1 MSAASREKR
10 LIYSSGTGE
19 SVTFKDVA
27 VDFTPEEWGYLGPS
41 EKELYRDVMLEN
53 YGHLVHL
60 GHAVSKPDVI
70 CHLERG
76 DPPWKPLINIPR
88 TSFSDCCED
97 ECGRNSQRC
106 DADGETRLETMG
118 SSVKGGIS
126 LETFSQKNLQRAT
139 TSTSSWREAWK
150 ASASLGRHRNS
161 KVEHSCNPY
170 IFTMAGG
177 KRTLEGKSE
186 PSRKRKSIDLEMKM
200 NIIRKYEGGQKLSSI
215 ARELSLAVSTVNS
228 IVKDAARIKEHAEDS
243 ACMKLTYLSKHREG
257 AILEMEKRLTVWIE
271 AQNQKNIP
279 LSLMAIQ
286 DKARNLFEDLKVK
299 YPEGTQ
305 VFTASSGWF
314 ARFKN
319 RVGFHNMHVLGEA
332 ASAAIEAARKFPEFL
347 QKIIDEGPYLPEQ
360 IFNVNKTGLFYQ
372 KMPSR
377 TYISVGGK
385 TMLGQ
390 KASKNRVTLLL
401 GGNASGTCKLK
412 PAVVHHSENPRAL
425 KGISKATLP
434 VHYFSNPKT
443 WVTLDIFEQW
453 FRRCFVPEVEKF
465 CNNNGIPFKI
475 LLILDNAPGHPLH
488 LDDFNENV
496 KVVYLP
502 PNTTSLLQPM
512 DQGVMVDFKAY
523 YLRITFAQAI
533 AALDAD
539 KDLTLRDFWKS
550 YNIYHAIQNIA
561 KAWEHVTEAC
571 MKRVWKKV
579 CPQFVPDINGFD
591 KDETLREV
599 SNKIVKL
606 KQELEI
612 KMDENDVEE
621 LIKSHGGELSNEDLI
636 ELLAAKIEEE
646 EEEREASES
655 EVEPKRFSAKQLA
668 EAFHHL
674 SEFFSSIEKMD
685 PNTSRFFEVQ
695 RLVEDNIA
703 CYRQIYEEKKRATV

>member
-1 MSAASREKR
+1 MSTANREKR
-10 LIYSSGTGE
+10 MRRSSGTGE

-27 VDFTPEEWGYLGPS
+27 VDFTPEEWGCLGPS
-41 EKELYRDVMLEN
+41 EKKLYRDVMLEN

-60 GHAVSKPDVI
+60 GLAVSKPDVI

-76 DPPWKPLINIPR
+76 SRPWKPVIKVP
-88 TSFSDCCED
+88 
-97 ECGRNSQRC
+97 RNSFP
-106 DADGETRLETMG
+106 DGETRSETMG
-118 SSVKGGIS
+118 SSVKGNIS
-126 LETFSQKNLQRAT
+126 LETFSQKNLKKA
-139 TSTSSWREAWK
+139 SVLTSSTREAWK
-150 ASASLGRHRNS
+150 CGTGLGRHRSS
-161 KVEHSCNPY
+161 KEEHSCDPY

-177 KRTLEGKSE
+177 KRVLEGKSE

-215 ARELSLAVSTVNS
+215 ARELGLAVSTVNT

-257 AILEMEKRLTVWIE
+257 AILEMEKLLTAWIE

-279 LSLMAIQ
+279 LSLLAIQ
-286 DKARNLFEDLKVK
+286 VKARSLFEDLKVK

-319 RVGFHNMHVLGEA
+319 RAGFHNLHVSGEA
-332 ASAAIEAARKFPEFL
+332 ISAAAEAAKKFPEFL

-360 IFNVNKTGLFYQ
+360 IFNVDKTGLFYQ

-385 TMLGQ
+385 MTPGH
-390 KASKNRVTLLL
+390 KASKNRVSLLL

-412 PAVVHHSENPRAL
+412 PVVVHHSENPRAL

-434 VHYFSNPKT
+434 VHYFANPKT
-443 WVTLDIFEQW
+443 WITLDIFEQW
-453 FRRCFVPEVEKF
+453 FMHCFIPEVEKF
-465 CNNNGIPFKI
+465 CNDNGIPFKI

-488 LDDFNENV
+488 LDDLNENV

-512 DQGVMVDFKAY
+512 DQGVIADFKAY
-523 YLRITFAQAI
+523 YLRITFAKAI

-561 KAWEHVTEAC
+561 KAWEDVTEAC
-571 MKRVWKKV
+571 MKRVWNKV
-579 CPQFVPDINGFD
+579 CPQFVPDFSGFD
-591 KDETLREV
+591 KDETLKEA
-599 SNKIVKL
+599 SKTIVKL
-606 KQELEI
+606 KQEWEL
-612 KMDENDVEE
+612 KADENDVKGLIESRREE
-621 LIKSHGGELSNEDLI
+621 LLNEDLI

-646 EEEREASES
+646 ESEASEP
-655 EVEPKRFSAKQLA
+655 EVEPKRFTVKRLA

-674 SEFFSSIEKMD
+674 GEFFSSIEKMD
-685 PNTSRFFEVQ
+685 PNTSRFFKVQ

>member
-161 KVEHSCNPY
+161 KVEHSCSNPY

-286 DKARNLFEDLKVK
+286 DKARNLFEDLK
-299 YPEGTQ
+299 
-305 VFTASSGWF
+305 
-314 ARFKN
+314 
-319 RVGFHNMHVLGEA
+319 
-332 ASAAIEAARKFPEFL
+332 
-347 QKIIDEGPYLPEQ
+347 
-360 IFNVNKTGLFYQ
+360 
-372 KMPSR
+372 
-377 TYISVGGK
+377 
-385 TMLGQ
+385 
-390 KASKNRVTLLL
+390 
-401 GGNASGTCKLK
+401 
-412 PAVVHHSENPRAL
+412 
-425 KGISKATLP
+425 
-434 VHYFSNPKT
+434 
-443 WVTLDIFEQW
+443 
-453 FRRCFVPEVEKF
+453 
-465 CNNNGIPFKI
+465 
-475 LLILDNAPGHPLH
+475 
-488 LDDFNENV
+488 
-496 KVVYLP
+496 
-502 PNTTSLLQPM
+502 PM

>member
-1 MSAASREKR
+1 MSAANRQKR
-10 LIYSSGTGE
+10 LRHSSGTGE

-60 GHAVSKPDVI
+60 GLSVSKPDVI

-76 DPPWKPLINIPR
+76 DPPWKPVIKAPR
-88 TSFSDCCED
+88 TSFP
-97 ECGRNSQRC
+97 
-106 DADGETRLETMG
+106 DGETRLETMG
-118 SSVKGGIS
+118 SSVEGNIS
-126 LETFSQKNLQRAT
+126 LETFSQKNLKRA
-139 TSTSSWREAWK
+139 SVLTSSWRETWK
-150 ASASLGRHRNS
+150 PGASLGRHQSS
-161 KVEHSCNPY
+161 KEKHSCNPY

-177 KRTLEGKSE
+177 KRALEEKSE

-215 ARELSLAVSTVNS
+215 ARELSLAVSTVNT
-228 IVKDAARIKEHAEDS
+228 IVKDAARIKDHAEDS
-243 ACMKLTYLSKHREG
+243 TCMKLTYLSKHREG
-257 AILEMEKRLTVWIE
+257 AILEMEKLLTVWIE
-271 AQNQKNIP
+271 SQNQKNIP

-286 DKARNLFEDLKVK
+286 DKARSLFEDLKVK

-319 RVGFHNMHVLGEA
+319 RAGFHNMHVSGEA
-332 ASAAIEAARKFPEFL
+332 ASAAIEAAKKFPEFL

-360 IFNVNKTGLFYQ
+360 IFNVDKTVLFYQ

-377 TYISVGGK
+377 TCISVGGK
-385 TMLGQ
+385 TMLGH

-425 KGISKATLP
+425 KGISKTTLP
-434 VHYFSNPKT
+434 VHYFANPKT
-443 WVTLDIFEQW
+443 WITLDIFEQW
-453 FRRCFVPEVEKF
+453 FMHCFIPEVEKF
-465 CNNNGIPFKI
+465 CNDNGLPFKI

-512 DQGVMVDFKAY
+512 DQGVIADFKAY

-561 KAWEHVTEAC
+561 KAWEDVTEVC
-571 MKRVWKKV
+571 MKKVWKKV
-579 CPQFVPDINGFD
+579 CPQLVSDFSGFD
-591 KDETLREV
+591 KDETLKEV

-606 KQELEI
+606 KQELEL
-612 KMDENDVEE
+612 KVDESDVEE
-621 LIKSHGGELSNEDLI
+621 LIKSHREGLSNEDLI
-636 ELLAAKIEEE
+636 ELLASKIE
-646 EEEREASES
+646 EEEREASEPD
-655 EVEPKRFSAKQLA
+655 VEPKRFTTKQLA

-685 PNTSRFFEVQ
+685 PNTSRFFKVQ
-695 RLVEDNIA
+695 RLVEDNVA